1 MTLLLRIVALLLA
14 MLLLPG
20 LAGAQDQARLELGA
34 SALTAEGRDRG
45 RPRPMELR
53 LTLTRAVPYRIF
65 LLDAPPRLV
74 VDLKELDFGT
84 AQPGQLF
91 GADLVPAIRW
101 GRFQR
106 GWSRMVTEL
115 PGPYAVTRSAL
126 STKAP
131 QPVLSVAL
139 KPVRPED
146 FHPRASAS
154 AALRNLPEPARPDAP
169 PDPADRDPADRDRL
183 IVAIDPGHG
192 GIDPGALAD
201 GHSEAEIVLGVALM
215 ARDALERAGVGVVL
229 TRRDDSFMGLESRM
243 TVAREAGA
251 DLFLSLHAD
260 ALPEGQAA
268 GATIYTWDA
277 GANDAATR
285 ILATRHERDDL
296 LAGMDL
302 TGTDDALA
310 GVLMDLA
317 RTETQPRSENFA
329 KFLASRMALAG
340 IEMHRRP
347 VKGARFSVLKSPDI
361 PSVLLELGFLTDE
374 TDRQHL
380 TDPLWRG
387 RMVNALV
394 AAITGWARD
403 EGARAVLLRQ

>member
-1 MTLLLRIVALLLA
+1 MLRIAALLLA
-14 MLLLPG
+14 LFAP
-20 LAGAQDQARLELGA
+20 LAATAQDQALLDLGA

-53 LTLTRAVPYRIF
+53 LTLSEPVPYRVF
-65 LLDAPPRLV
+65 LLDGPPRLV
-74 VDLKELDFGT
+74 VDMKGFDFGE
-84 AQPGQLF
+84 AQPQQLF

-106 GWSRMVTEL
+106 GWSRLVAEL
-115 PGPYAVTRSAL
+115 PGPYAVTQSAL
-126 STKAP
+126 STKAM
-131 QPVLSVAL
+131 QPVLRVAL
-139 KPVRPED
+139 KPVKQEEFR
-146 FHPRASAS
+146 PRASAA
-154 AALRNLPEPARPDAP
+154 AALRNLPEPVAP
-169 PDPADRDPADRDRL
+169 VVKPEALADDRL

-201 GHSEAEIVLGVALM
+201 GHSEAEIVLTVALA
-215 ARDALERAGVGVVL
+215 ARDALERIGIGVVL
-229 TRRDDSFMGLESRM
+229 TRSDDSFMGLESRM
-243 TVAREAGA
+243 TAARLAGA

-260 ALPEGQAA
+260 ALPEGEAA
-268 GATIYTWDA
+268 GATIYTWDET
-277 GANDAATR
+277 ANDAAAQL
-285 ILATRHERDDL
+285 LAQRHERDDL

-361 PSVLLELGFLTDE
+361 PSVLLELGFLTDP

-380 TDPLWRG
+380 TDPVWRG

-394 AAITGWARD
+394 AAINGWARD

>member
-1 MTLLLRIVALLLA
+1 MLRIAALLLA
-14 MLLLPG
+14 LCLP
-20 LAGAQDQARLELGA
+20 LAAVAQDHARLDLGA

-53 LTLTRAVPYRIF
+53 LTLSKAVPYRVF
-65 LLDAPPRLV
+65 LLDGPPRLV
-74 VDLKELDFGT
+74 VDLKGFDFGE
-84 AQPGQLF
+84 AQPQQLF
-91 GADLVPAIRW
+91 GAGLVPAIRW

-106 GWSRMVTEL
+106 GWSRMVAEL
-115 PGPYAVTRSAL
+115 PGPYVVTQSAL
-126 STKAP
+126 VTKAM
-131 QPVLSVAL
+131 QPALVVAL
-139 KPVRPED
+139 KPVRQEE
-146 FHPRASAS
+146 FRPRASAA
-154 AALRNLPEPARPDAP
+154 AALRNLPEPVPPLEKPDGTVE
-169 PDPADRDPADRDRL
+169 DRL

-201 GHSEAEIVLGVALM
+201 GQSEADIVLTFALA
-215 ARDALERAGVGVVL
+215 ARDALERIGIGTVL
-229 TRRDDSFMGLESRM
+229 TRSDDSFVPLESRM
-243 TVAREAGA
+243 TAAREAGA

-268 GATIYTWDA
+268 GATIYPWDES
-277 GANDAATR
+277 ANDAATR
-285 ILATRHERDDL
+285 ILAHRHERDDL
-296 LAGMDL
+296 LGGMDL

-361 PSVLLELGFLTDE
+361 PSVLLELGFLTDAE
-374 TDRQHL
+374 DRAHL
-380 TDPLWRG
+380 TDPVWRG
-387 RMVNALV
+387 RMVDALV
-394 AAITGWARD
+394 AAINGWARD

>member
-1 MTLLLRIVALLLA
+1 MTKLLRRAALILSLVTPLA
-14 MLLLPG
+14 ATP
-20 LAGAQDQARLELGA
+20 LAASAQEQARLELGA
-34 SALTAEGRDRG
+34 SSLTAEGRDRG
-45 RPRPMELR
+45 RPRPMDLQ
-53 LTLTRAVPYRIF
+53 LTLTEAVPYRVF
-65 LLDAPPRLV
+65 LLDGPPRLV
-74 VDLKELDFGT
+74 VDLKGVDFGE
-84 AQPGQLF
+84 AQPQQLF
-91 GADLVPAIRW
+91 GAGLVPAIRW

-106 GWSRMVTEL
+106 GWSRMVAEL

-126 STKAP
+126 STRAM
-131 QPVLSVAL
+131 QPVLTIAL
-139 KPVRPED
+139 KPVRQDE
-146 FHPRASAS
+146 FRPRASAA
-154 AALRNLPEPARPDAP
+154 AALRNLPEPVQPVARPDAVV
-169 PDPADRDPADRDRL
+169 DDRL

-201 GHSEAEIVLGVALM
+201 GHSEAEIVLDVAL
-215 ARDALERAGVGVVL
+215 AAKAALERIGIGVFL
-229 TRRDDSFMGLESRM
+229 TRSDDSFVGLESRM
-243 TVAREAGA
+243 TAARAAGA

-260 ALPEGQAA
+260 ALPEGEAA
-268 GATIYTWDA
+268 GATIYTWDES
-277 GANDAATR
+277 ANDAATLL
-285 ILATRHERDDL
+285 LAHRHQRDDL

-302 TGTDDALA
+302 TGADDALA

-361 PSVLLELGFLTDE
+361 PSVLLELGFLTDD

-380 TDPLWRG
+380 TDPIWRG
-387 RMVNALV
+387 RMVDALV
-394 AAITGWARD
+394 AAINGWARD

>member
-1 MTLLLRIVALLLA
+1 MLRIAALLLA
-14 MLLLPG
+14 LSAP
-20 LAGAQDQARLELGA
+20 LAATAQDQARLDLGA

-53 LTLTRAVPYRIF
+53 LTLSEPVPYRVF
-65 LLDAPPRLV
+65 LLDGPPRLV
-74 VDLKELDFGT
+74 VDMKGFDFGE
-84 AQPGQLF
+84 AQPQQLF

-106 GWSRMVTEL
+106 GWSRLVAEL
-115 PGPYAVTRSAL
+115 PGPYAVTQSAL
-126 STKAP
+126 STKAM

-139 KPVRPED
+139 KPVKQED
-146 FHPRASAS
+146 FRPRASAA
-154 AALRNLPEPARPDAP
+154 AALRNLPEPVAP
-169 PDPADRDPADRDRL
+169 SEKPEAIADDRL

-201 GHSEAEIVLGVALM
+201 GHSEADIVLTVAL
-215 ARDALERAGVGVVL
+215 AAKTALERIGIGVVL
-229 TRRDDSFMGLESRM
+229 TRSDDSFMGLESRM
-243 TVAREAGA
+243 TAARLAGA

-260 ALPEGQAA
+260 ALPEGEAA
-268 GATIYTWDA
+268 GAAIYTWDET
-277 GANDAATR
+277 ANDAAAQ
-285 ILATRHERDDL
+285 ILAQRHERDDL

-361 PSVLLELGFLTDE
+361 PSALLELGFLTDA
-374 TDRQHL
+374 TDRQQL
-380 TDPLWRG
+380 TDPIWRG
-387 RMVNALV
+387 KMVNALV
-394 AAITGWARD
+394 AAINGWARD